1 LFFSVGRR
9 TEHTIKSFITRR
21 PVWFAIAITL
31 FDLVL
36 GLLIFII
43 GSAVGLPEAALE
55 LVALLV
61 ITAIPLIL
69 IGWLGWWQDAG
80 FVTTTQH
87 VPALIVAL
95 FTLAW
100 FGTVTLESGLV
111 AWLAIDGQAV
121 G

>member
-1 LFFSVGRR
+1 M
-9 TEHTIKSFITRR
+9 
-21 PVWFAIAITL
+21 
-31 FDLVL
+31 L
-36 GLLIFII
+36 GLFIFVI
-43 GSAVGLPEAALE
+43 GSAIGLPENVLQ
-55 LVALLV
+55 LVVLLV
-61 ITAIPLIL
+61 NVPSHPIL
-69 IGWLGWWQDAG
+69 IGWLGWWRDAG

-87 VPALIVAL
+87 VPALIVPLIVAL